1 MIDTAAPASF
11 TCAQCPFARLIE
23 DNRYCCQVSQTA
35 SDKAGLYWTIGN
47 GWEVASLK
55 YDTELTGQWEGFDLE
70 QQLECNG
77 IDLEELPADLRA
89 AS

>member
-1 MIDTAAPASF
+1 MSKAGGW
-11 TCAQCPFARLIE
+11 RL
-23 DNRYCCQVSQTA
+23 DWNG
-35 SDKAGLYWTIGN
+35 DKAGLFWTIGN

-55 YDTELTGQWEGFDLE
+55 YNTELTGQWEGFDLE

-77 IDLEELPADLRA
+77 IDLEELPADLRV